1 MNKTEIAKLL
11 LAHREALHKYAC
23 SLTWD
28 WHKADDLVQDTAV
41 KILLNADKYNPVPG
55 SSFFSWAC
63 LVMRRMFLNNLKYEQ
78 HQLPMSQLAFEPDDA
93 EPFANK
99 YFTSRAGDSTI
110 NVCDATINV
119 SDIYRLIDNLPG
131 DTGKVMHLYIVGY
144 KYVEIAHELDIPL
157 GTVKTHI
164 HLSREILKRLLKDYL
179 D

>member
-1 MNKTEIAKLL
+1 MNTTQIAKLL

-41 KILLNADKYNPVPG
+41 KILLNADKYNPMPG

-63 LVMRRMFLNNLKYEQ
+63 LVMRRIFLNNLKYEQ

-99 YFTSRAGDSTI
+99 YFTSRAGD
-110 NVCDATINV
+110 ATINV

-131 DTGKVMHLYIVGY
+131 DTSKVMHLYIVGY
-144 KYVEIAHELDIPL
+144 KYVEIAHELEIPL

-164 HLSREILKRLLKDYL
+164 RLSREILKRLLKDYL